1 LADLNIKHWQLQSDL
16 DNITHVAMV
25 PLLVRSGD
33 DEQKPTKISSSA
45 IIDLPIDGRLYYV
58 EHTGAA
64 IGAGRAALSALESQM
79 EVLGAEILLTTP
91 GDKTAT
97 QTSVETAQSQ
107 SKLKKTVRNTEDA
120 TNLLLYYMGRWI
132 NTDFKGSV
140 KIFSDFAPQST
151 ADAGTLINANT
162 LGIISK
168 QRVYEEL
175 QARGILNQDITWE
188 EEQARIL
195 ESVPTL
201 S

>member
-1 LADLNIKHWQLQSDL
+1 
-16 DNITHVAMV
+16 
-25 PLLVRSGD
+25 
-33 DEQKPTKISSSA
+33 
-45 IIDLPIDGRLYYV
+45 
-58 EHTGAA
+58 
-64 IGAGRAALSALESQM
+64 M